1 MITPT
6 DCEAVDYIVYGI
18 PDACTAENS
27 VAAQFGTHLRGSTA
41 GRAATFDRAVFL
53 VGMLLAV
60 MTYGRSHTRLI
71 HQILT
76 QEVPRDWQEKWG
88 IRQQRTRNGQ
98 SVTWVLSEDDL
109 QNVAKRITDRFDN
122 GPKRLTE
129 ETWTGRGD
137 VEYERQRRRKALND
151 LIDSL
156 LIRTCPPRPRGA
168 ANYAIDGSGIWAN
181 ERAPKALPK
190 KEIVEQDEDLVD
202 AIIRDPHDGEGEEKA
217 LAAPAQPRQKKG
229 GPSDAGY
236 SAKTRKDG
244 KREWFF
250 GYELHALVRVPDR
263 VPAGNPRSEPALA
276 ERIRLTR
283 AGADV
288 VEPSLEIIDSI
299 RATGQR
305 VKYLLADR
313 HYPYKKYDRWLR
325 QLLLR
330 GIRQVVD
337 LRSDDH
343 GFEDWGDK
351 TKVVAGWPHCPGTP
365 VDLGE
370 ISAPDV
376 ATATP
381 QDWERFHDRIE
392 ERHPY
397 AARRTMPLKPNG
409 MSRWQCPARA
419 GTVGCTHVA
428 GSAEK
433 AIEKKQPVVAS
444 PPPLDES
451 PALCRQDTVGLP
463 ITTPQQASAMKVH
476 QHHYWGTREHRAL
489 MSLRTF
495 VEGWFGIL
503 KGDSSASKRRGSSLY
518 VGLPLATLEIATFAV
533 TSNLI
538 ALRAWHRETGKGPA
552 DHPLYRDRRS
562 NLHVVHLGEADYQD
576 WLAHRRKGAA

>member
-1 MITPT
+1 VITPT
-6 DCEAVDYIVYGI
+6 DCEAVDYIVYGV
-18 PDACTAENS
+18 PDGGSPDDS
-27 VAAQFGTHLRGSTA
+27 VAAKFAAHLRGSAA
-41 GRAATFDRAVFL
+41 GRPATFDRSVFL

-71 HQILT
+71 HQVLT

-88 IRQQRTRNGQ
+88 IRQQRTRNGKA
-98 SVTWVLSEDDL
+98 SMWVLSEDDL
-109 QNVAKRITDRFDN
+109 QNVAKRITDRFDY
-122 GPKRLTE
+122 GPNRLTE
-129 ETWTGRGD
+129 DTWTGRCD
-137 VEYERQRRRKALND
+137 VEEERQRRRAALND

-156 LIRTCPPRPRGA
+156 LMRTCPPRPRDA

-181 ERAPKALPK
+181 ERAPRALPK
-190 KEIVEQDEDLVD
+190 KEIVEQDEDLAEVIG
-202 AIIRDPHDGEGEEKA
+202 ADPHDGEEEETP
-217 LAAPAQPRQKKG
+217 AAPAQPRRKKG

-244 KREWFF
+244 KREWFY

-263 VPAGNPRSEPALA
+263 VPAGSPRSEPALA

-288 VEPSLEIIDSI
+288 VEPSLEIIDSV

-305 VKYLLADR
+305 VRYLLSDR

-343 GFEDWGDK
+343 GFQDWGDK
-351 TKVVAGWPHCPGTP
+351 TKIVAGWPHCPGTP

-370 ISAPDV
+370 IPAPDV

-392 ERHPY
+392 DRRPF
-397 AARRTMPLKPNG
+397 AARRTMPLKPDG
-409 MSRWQCPARA
+409 MSRWQCPARSQK
-419 GTVGCTHVA
+419 VGCPLVS
-428 GSAEK
+428 GSVDV
-433 AIEKKQPVVAS
+433 AIETGRPVVAN
-444 PPPLDES
+444 PPNLEDAPD
-451 PALCRQDTVGLP
+451 LCRQDTVGLP

-476 QHHYWGTREHRAL
+476 QHHYWGSREHRRLMAL
-489 MSLRTF
+489 GPTSKD
-495 VEGWFGIL
+495 G
-503 KGDSSASKRRGSSLY
+503 SASS
-518 VGLPLATLEIATFAV
+518 
-533 TSNLI
+533 
-538 ALRAWHRETGKGPA
+538 RETLRPA
-552 DHPLYRDRRS
+552 S
-562 NLHVVHLGEADYQD
+562 AGEAAST
-576 WLAHRRKGAA
+576 LASPSPPSKSPLSL